1 MSKKMLKR
9 SLALGALMAF
19 VITGSAMAAEIT
31 TQAEAYIVNGQDDV
45 NLEGRIYANQ
55 CNINI
60 EDIDTLTITSGD
72 NTAIYARSVDED
84 TEAKI
89 SVKVN
94 YLNVYADGTYGI
106 RAASLNDGGKTFSQN
121 SFISLGEENN
131 PISKIFI
138 ETPNGYGLY
147 SGGRQDISRI
157 DVFAKELYIESGSG
171 AIKTYRSG
179 EGIFLGS
186 ELKPIEKIS
195 LLNNNSGNY
204 TVTSF
209 AGPISIF
216 GDEVLIENKAGGT
229 AIHLTND
236 DINIKSKNLTIN
248 GDITTYE
255 YQIGTEEKLYTVN
268 INKDFEDGLV
278 RINGN
283 INTTSTNNKPMTG
296 VNITLGKEG
305 SFLKGA
311 VTDNNGKATLNMNP
325 GTIWEVTGESNINK
339 VAGNQ
344 GILKVDETGNV
355 LVEVTNGQD
364 AKNFTLMGSKE
375 ASASLN
381 GDDLAGELDNLAKTV
396 SGINFASYEFE
407 EGAALGAIEAYQE
420 NGVWKITERTNVTN
434 SNISDVA
441 ALGLMAWRAE
451 NNDMNKR
458 LGELRNSNGEHGV
471 WVRMVRGESEY
482 NSVKN
487 QYNTY
492 QLGYDEKLS
501 VDKSWTVG
509 MALTYTDG
517 ESSFNGGNGE
527 NKHKGLAIYG
537 SKLNDD
543 GSFIDLIAKYARLDH
558 DVEVGT
564 EKGDYEANGY
574 SVSAEYGKRFQQGNG
589 LWVEPQVELTYGKVG
604 SADYMIGKNR
614 AVTHEGME
622 SLVGRVGF
630 SLGKDIKQ
638 GNVYARASYLYD
650 FEGETE
656 ASYTDAIGN
665 VRNINDDLGGGWWEV
680 GVGANINLSKA
691 TYIYADVE
699 KTFGGEVDTNWQ
711 WNLGV
716 RYSF

>member
-19 VITGSAMAAEIT
+19 VITGSAMAKDIETQSDLDTALSNEVGKISDNVVAKSEDLSISNTYNKDKVIKVNQLYASTLRKIEISSDVSEFRV
-31 TQAEAYIVNGQDDV
+31 EANDDLKIGAW
-45 NLEGRIYANQ
+45 NSKHAIYASGVSDNINNGASIKIGSEENNLSKIFVSTPSNVTGVYSRWYSNVGLYADDIEISAGNRAVFVDQ
-55 CNINI
+55 KGYIKIGALNNMGSKVTLKSSNASLGTVDGTSGSIEIYAKVINI
-60 EDIDTLTITSGD
+60 ENTAGGNAIYSSSRSGD
-72 NTAIYARSVDED
+72 DD
-84 TEAKI
+84 TIKI
-89 SVKVN
+89 
-94 YLNVYADGTYGI
+94 I
-106 RAASLNDGGKTFSQN
+106 AS
-121 SFISLGEENN
+121 
-131 PISKIFI
+131 
-138 ETPNGYGLY
+138 
-147 SGGRQDISRI
+147 DIL
-157 DVFAKELYIESGSG
+157 D
-171 AIKTYRSG
+171 IK
-179 EGIFLGS
+179 
-186 ELKPIEKIS
+186 
-195 LLNNNSGNY
+195 
-204 TVTSF
+204 
-209 AGPISIF
+209 
-216 GDEVLIENKAGGT
+216 
-229 AIHLTND
+229 
-236 DINIKSKNLTIN
+236 
-248 GDITTYE
+248 GDITAKATTS
-255 YQIGTEEKLYTVN
+255 GSSCGLV
-268 INKDFEDGLV
+268 INSDIDDALV
-278 RINGN
+278 RIEGDVYTYDNQSV
-283 INTTSTNNKPMTG
+283 T
-296 VNITLGKEG
+296 ITLGKEG
-305 SFLKGA
+305 SYIKGSISDESEKS
-311 VTDNNGKATLNMNP
+311 VLNMNP
-325 GTIWEVTGESNINK
+325 GTIWNVTGTSNINK

-355 LVEVTNGQD
+355 LVKVTNGQD

-458 LGELRNSNGEHGV
+458 LGELRNANGEHGV

-537 SKLNDD
+537 SKLNND
-543 GSFIDLIAKYARLDH
+543 GTFVDLIAKYARLDH

-574 SVSAEYGKRFQQGNG
+574 SVSAEYGKRFEQGNG
-589 LWVEPQVELTYGKVG
+589 LWIEPQVELTYGKVG